1 MEVGLELKWDVYGS
15 HMSGKKSYFAVSK
28 YSCSSDKPPEVRN
41 NYMQLTKK
49 FQEGKQVHPMYQIGE
64 TSGGLVFIAS

>member
-1 MEVGLELKWDVYGS
+1 MEVGLELERDVCGS
-15 HMSGKKSYFAVSK
+15 HMCGRRSDFAVSK

-49 FQEGKQVHPMYQIGE
+49 FQEGKQVHPMCQIG
-64 TSGGLVFIAS
+64 